1 MEAVEQMRKG
11 RGGILVALDTTDLD
25 RAQAWARATLGS
37 VAGIKLGLEFFT
49 AQGPGGVR
57 RVAESGAPVF
67 LDLKFHDIPNTVAG
81 AIRGVA
87 PLAPAI
93 VNVHAAGGPA
103 MLRAAV
109 EAAGDAAARLGVTRP
124 KVIGVTVLTSL
135 ADDDLVAV
143 GQPGGAAEQVR
154 RLAALSRDCG
164 LDGVVCSPNEIVTL
178 RRDLGG
184 DFLLV
189 TPGVRPVWAAA
200 GDQKRIMTPGEA
212 AAAGADYLVVGRPIT
227 GAADPAE
234 AARRIAQEITSVAA

>member
-1 MEAVEQMRKG
+1 MLKG

-25 RAQAWARATLGS
+25 RARAWAKATAGS
-37 VAGIKLGLEFFT
+37 VAGLKLGLEFFT
-49 AQGPGGVR
+49 AQGPEGVR
-57 RVAESGAPVF
+57 RVAEAGSPIF

-109 EAAGDAAARLGVTRP
+109 ESARDSAAKLGVAPP

-135 ADDDLVAV
+135 ADDDLAAV
-143 GQPGGAAEQVR
+143 GQPSGAAEQVR
-154 RLAALSRDCG
+154 RLAALSQECG
-164 LDGVVCSPNEIVTL
+164 LDGVVCSPHEIAPL

-189 TPGVRPVWAAA
+189 TPGVRPIWAAS